1 MFTSMKERL
10 QYFITREKLSPAKLA
25 DILGIQRSGLS
36 HILSGRNKPGYDFIL
51 KLLDNFEELNA
62 EWLITGKGDPYKSGL
77 TNPTSIRNRIED
89 TKTGFQSTLFNE
101 NKEIESKKSNP
112 KPSEISIND
121 NSLPIIGEK
130 RILTKVLFVY
140 SDGTFEEYN
149 KGKELG

>member
-1 MFTSMKERL
+1 MKERL
-10 QYFITREKLSPAKLA
+10 QYFLTQEKLSPAKLA

-62 EWLITGKGDPYKSGL
+62 EWLITGKGDPYKSNL
-77 TNPTSIRNRIED
+77 TMSNSVNNGIED
-89 TKTGFQSTLFNE
+89 AKTGFQSTLFNE
-101 NKEIESKKSNP
+101 NKEIEPKRSSP
-112 KPSEISIND
+112 KPPEISIND
-121 NSLPIIGEK
+121 NTLPTIGK
-130 RILTKVLFVY
+130 KKILTKVLFVY